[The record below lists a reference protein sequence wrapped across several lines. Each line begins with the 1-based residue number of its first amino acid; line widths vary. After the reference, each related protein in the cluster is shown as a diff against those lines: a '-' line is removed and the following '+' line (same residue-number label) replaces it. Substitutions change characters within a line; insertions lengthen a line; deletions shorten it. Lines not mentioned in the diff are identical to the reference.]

1 MVTLPKFNSEFS
13 PEKLPKPN
21 RKKTSSKHNFS
32 GANSLLNFGGVGF
45 RDSGLMVRVEGLMVR
60 RMGPYKTSFLYNR
73 VITAL
78 PWLMGGRVDLLV
90 VHPAFDILRCEL
102 PPRIPV
108 KSKGKNGDPRAK
120 QKSFMSSW
128 WRKRHSGCQRHP
140 NGKKNKHQV
149 KVVSGCFS
157 WRETERGGRITAWH
171 DSLNPRHPNTSWGL
185 VF

>member
-60 RMGPYKTSFLYNR
+60 VEGLMVRRMGPYKTSFLYNR

-78 PWLMGGRVDLLV
+78 P
-90 VHPAFDILRCEL
+90 
-102 PPRIPV
+102 
-108 KSKGKNGDPRAK
+108 
-120 QKSFMSSW
+120 
-128 WRKRHSGCQRHP
+128 
-140 NGKKNKHQV
+140 
-149 KVVSGCFS
+149 
-157 WRETERGGRITAWH
+157 
-171 DSLNPRHPNTSWGL
+171 
-185 VF
+185 